1 MTNHQTPP
9 EELRFAPVSDAIL
22 TLLRLGFLAL
32 VWFFFARVASSVWQA
47 AAVPVAAPLSGDRR
61 VPRDRRIRRSKRA
74 EKNPSVVIIEPLD
87 QAGLVYEVDGQLL
100 IGRSASCDITLDD
113 TFVSS
118 QHARVANTANGLLV
132 SDLGSTNGTYVD
144 RQKVTGPVAVSSGSR
159 VQVGSTVMEVR

>member
-1 MTNHQTPP
+1 M
-9 EELRFAPVSDAIL
+9 SDAIL

-47 AAVPVAAPLSGDRR
+47 VPSPAATTTNNERR
-61 VPRDRRIRRSKRA
+61 TRRSKKSA
-74 EKNPSVVIIEPLD
+74 KKPSVVIVEPLSH
-87 QAGLVYEVDGQLL
+87 AGLVFEVDGQLT
-100 IGRSASCDITLDD
+100 IGRSAACDITLDD

-118 QHARVANTANGLLV
+118 QHARVAITPDGLLV

-144 RQKVTGPVAVSSGSR
+144 RQKVTGPVAVNSGSR

>member
-1 MTNHQTPP
+1 MAFAKQ
-9 EELRFAPVSDAIL
+9 LRSGTVSDAIL

-47 AAVPVAAPLSGDRR
+47 VPPSAAAAATKDRR
-61 VPRDRRIRRSKRA
+61 TRRPKKKSAK
-74 EKNPSVVIIEPLD
+74 KPSVVIVEPLSH
-87 QAGLVYEVDGQLL
+87 AGLVFEVDGQLT
-100 IGRSASCDITLDD
+100 IGRSAACDITLDD

-118 QHARVANTANGLLV
+118 QHARVAITPNGLLV

-144 RQKVTGPVAVSSGSR
+144 RQKVTGPVAVNSGSR

>member
-1 MTNHQTPP
+1 MAFP
-9 EELRFAPVSDAIL
+9 EQLRSGTVSDAIL

-47 AAVPVAAPLSGDRR
+47 VPSPAATTTNNERR
-61 VPRDRRIRRSKRA
+61 TRRSKKSA
-74 EKNPSVVIIEPLD
+74 KKPSVVIVEPLSH
-87 QAGLVYEVDGQLL
+87 AGLVFEVDGQLT
-100 IGRSASCDITLDD
+100 IGRSAACDITLDD

-118 QHARVANTANGLLV
+118 QHARVAITPDGLLV

-144 RQKVTGPVAVSSGSR
+144 RQKVTGPVAVNSGSR

>member
-1 MTNHQTPP
+1 M
-9 EELRFAPVSDAIL
+9 SDAIL

-47 AAVPVAAPLSGDRR
+47 VPSVAATATVTKDRR
-61 VPRDRRIRRSKRA
+61 TRRPKKKSAK
-74 EKNPSVVIIEPLD
+74 KPSVVIVEPLSH
-87 QAGLVYEVDGQLL
+87 AGLVFEVDGQLT
-100 IGRSASCDITLDD
+100 IGRSAACDITLDD

-118 QHARVANTANGLLV
+118 QHARVAITPNGLLV

-144 RQKVTGPVAVSSGSR
+144 RQKVTGPVSVHSGSR

>member
-1 MTNHQTPP
+1 MAFP
-9 EELRFAPVSDAIL
+9 EQLRSGTVSDAIL

-47 AAVPVAAPLSGDRR
+47 VPSPATTTTNNERR
-61 VPRDRRIRRSKRA
+61 TRRSKKSA
-74 EKNPSVVIIEPLD
+74 KKPSVVIVEPLSH
-87 QAGLVYEVDGQLL
+87 AGLVFEVDGQLT
-100 IGRSASCDITLDD
+100 IGRSAACDITLDD

-118 QHARVANTANGLLV
+118 QHARVAITPNGLLV

-144 RQKVTGPVAVSSGSR
+144 RQKVTGPVAVNSGSR

>member
-1 MTNHQTPP
+1 M
-9 EELRFAPVSDAIL
+9 SDAIL

-47 AAVPVAAPLSGDRR
+47 VPSPAAAPAKTERR
-61 VPRDRRIRRSKRA
+61 TRRAKKSAK
-74 EKNPSVVIIEPLD
+74 KPSVVIVEPLSH
-87 QAGLVYEVDGQLL
+87 AGLVFEVDGQLT
-100 IGRSASCDITLDD
+100 IGRSAACDITLDD

-118 QHARVANTANGLLV
+118 QHARVAITPNGLLV

-144 RQKVTGPVAVSSGSR
+144 RQKVTGPVAVNSGSR

>member
-1 MTNHQTPP
+1 MAFP
-9 EELRFAPVSDAIL
+9 EQLRSGTVSDAIL

-47 AAVPVAAPLSGDRR
+47 VPSPAAAPAKTERR
-61 VPRDRRIRRSKRA
+61 TRRAKKSAK
-74 EKNPSVVIIEPLD
+74 KPSVVIVEPLSH
-87 QAGLVYEVDGQLL
+87 AGLVFEVDGQLT
-100 IGRSASCDITLDD
+100 IGRSAACDITLDD

-118 QHARVANTANGLLV
+118 QHARVAITPNGLLV

-144 RQKVTGPVAVSSGSR
+144 RQKVTGPVAVNSGSR